1 MAVVKSDAMIMAE
14 KAEAEI
20 LSRRPKHS
28 NHNIMHIEVRNYVV
42 AAAIIGIIVFAA
54 LAMMQ

>member
-1 MAVVKSDAMIMAE
+1 MPVVKSDAMLMSE

-20 LSRRPKHS
+20 LAHRPKHA
-28 NHNIMHIEVRNYVV
+28 NHNVMHIEVRNYVV
-42 AAAIIGIIVFAA
+42 AVAIIGIIVFAA

>member
-20 LSRRPKHS
+20 LSHRPKHS
-28 NHNIMHIEVRNYVV
+28 DHNIMHIEVRNYVV

>member
-1 MAVVKSDAMIMAE
+1 MTVVKSDAMIMSE

-20 LSRRPKHS
+20 LARRPKHS
-28 NHNIMHIEVRNYVV
+28 KDKVMHIEVRNYVV
-42 AAAIIGIIVFAA
+42 AAAIIGVIVLAA

>member
-14 KAEAEI
+14 KAEKELLAH
-20 LSRRPKHS
+20 RPKHS
-28 NHNIMHIEVRNYVV
+28 DDSVMHLEVRNYVM

-54 LAMMQ
+54 MAMI